1 MYEVASAI
9 GTAYEFLGRYASAAS
24 WLRTVVARNPLRH
37 DNSEWIHLAYVAA
50 EQSLSSNPRW
60 LDTNTILGYDFGDV
74 IDLRSVVW
82 EEDSERLV
90 NVAKEARLHVIDR
103 MPFVTPPD
111 ALFAQLLAEYG
122 DLAFRCGDFEYA
134 VLACR
139 KSLQY
144 MSDSVG
150 VIRLRLKA
158 AETELLESRGP
169 ATTLWS
175 WITDTWLNL
184 LLALS
189 VLLAPLVGGMLLA
202 RKARDIPPMPA
213 PENTFSDP
221 LVHPT
226 SPANRE
232 CCDEGEHRV
241 RYGDR

>member
-1 MYEVASAI
+1 M
-9 GTAYEFLGRYASAAS
+9 
-24 WLRTVVARNPLRH
+24 
-37 DNSEWIHLAYVAA
+37 
-50 EQSLSSNPRW
+50 
-60 LDTNTILGYDFGDV
+60 
-74 IDLRSVVW
+74 
-82 EEDSERLV
+82 
-90 NVAKEARLHVIDR
+90 
-103 MPFVTPPD
+103 
-111 ALFAQLLAEYG
+111 
-122 DLAFRCGDFEYA
+122 
-134 VLACR
+134 
-139 KSLQY
+139 
-144 MSDSVG
+144 
-150 VIRLRLKA
+150 IRLRLKA

-232 CCDEGEHRV
+232 CCDEGEHRI